1 MDWALSPI
9 ANVRG
14 GDGEA
19 ALANGRVAP
28 DNGRQESPVA
38 AAHPDC
44 RRPVPRGEDQGRWMA
59 TGRPQH
65 RLATRGIRLPYDR
78 LRFVMDEG
86 PPVPRSQPVG
96 WEVPCDG
103 CEAPASGFRRPRR
116 SPVFLPVCRHRGMSG
131 LRPWE
136 ALTGEVRYLI
146 DAFGGH
152 CPGRRVSQ
160 TVPPH

>member
-1 MDWALSPI
+1 MDRALRPI

-14 GDGEA
+14 GDGVA
-19 ALANGRVAP
+19 ALATGHVAP
-28 DNGRQESPVA
+28 DNRRQGSPVA
-38 AAHPDC
+38 AAQPDC
-44 RRPVPRGEDQGRWMA
+44 RRPAPQGDDQGRWMA

-65 RLATRGIRLPYDR
+65 RPATRRIRLPYNR

-86 PPVPRSQPVG
+86 PPGPVPARWPEG
-96 WEVPCDG
+96 PCDG

-146 DAFGGH
+146 DAFVGH

>member
-14 GDGEA
+14 GDGVA
-19 ALANGRVAP
+19 ALATGRVATVT
-28 DNGRQESPVA
+28 DAKSLRQPRVGLPLSRSPW
-38 AAHPDC
+38 
-44 RRPVPRGEDQGRWMA
+44 RRPGAMDGNRTA
-59 TGRPQH
+59 A
-65 RLATRGIRLPYDR
+65 LARDSTNPASIDR

-86 PPVPRSQPVG
+86 PPVPVPARWPEG
-96 WEVPCDG
+96 PCDG
-103 CEAPASGFRRPRR
+103 CEAPVSGFRRPRH

-131 LRPWE
+131 LRPWA

-146 DAFGGH
+146 AAFVGH